1 VEDLLNIL
9 LDMSKLDSG
18 HVSPDFQQVQLA
30 PLMTAL
36 RDELAPLAAR
46 EGLSFTL
53 VPCSLTV
60 YSDPRLLRRLMQ
72 NFLTNACRYTPS
84 GRVLFGA
91 RRRNAMVELQVH
103 DTGVGIPR
111 EKLDEIFEEFRRLES
126 AEGGRKGYGLGLSI
140 VRRISRLLDCQIQVR
155 SEPGQGSC
163 FSVLVPL
170 ADLKARSTRPP
181 ASGLLLAS
189 AVDNVRVLVVDND
202 DAVLDGMT
210 RLLRTWQCQAV
221 AVADRNDAQTHIAR
235 SGFRPDILLADYHL
249 NDGDLGTD
257 LIVDIRDQL
266 GAEIPAA
273 VITADRSPEVQAAVR
288 RLPSVSLLTKP
299 IKPARLRA
307 LIASVRR

>member
-1 VEDLLNIL
+1 
-9 LDMSKLDSG
+9 
-18 HVSPDFQQVQLA
+18 
-30 PLMTAL
+30 
-36 RDELAPLAAR
+36 
-46 EGLSFTL
+46 
-53 VPCSLTV
+53 
-60 YSDPRLLRRLMQ
+60 
-72 NFLTNACRYTPS
+72 
-84 GRVLFGA
+84 
-91 RRRNAMVELQVH
+91 
-103 DTGVGIPR
+103 
-111 EKLDEIFEEFRRLES
+111 
-126 AEGGRKGYGLGLSI
+126 
-140 VRRISRLLDCQIQVR
+140 
-155 SEPGQGSC
+155 
-163 FSVLVPL
+163 VPL